1 MIRKLVC
8 SAFLFVAGFGT
19 IAQAGI
25 LPTVVSEIDVNKYM
39 GKWYQVASTNPF
51 FQANCVCATA
61 TYTLRDDGNVDV
73 VNSCRRDTVD
83 GALSDVK
90 GIAYA
95 TSNPGKLNVVFGGIK
110 LPGSNYWIIEVA
122 DDYSYAVVSSPLRRP
137 IWILARTP
145 ELPTDTL
152 DGIYKRLDAQGF
164 PVNAIVPT
172 LQTGCNN

>member
-1 MIRKLVC
+1 MMKN
-8 SAFLFVAGFGT
+8 LFIGLSLLFAGSMSP
-19 IAQAGI
+19 AYAGI
-25 LPTVVSEIDVNKYM
+25 LPSVVSELDVSKYV

-51 FQANCVCATA
+51 FQRDCVCTTA
-61 TYTLRDDGNVDV
+61 NYNLREDGNVDV
-73 VNSCRRDTVD
+73 VNTCRKESVTGD
-83 GALSDVK
+83 LNEVK

-137 IWILARTP
+137 IWVLARNP
-145 ELPTDTL
+145 ELPADTL

-164 PVNAIVPT
+164 PVDAIEPT
-172 LQTGCNN
+172 LQAGCNN